1 MDTKF
6 DCGRPSFNGDSAQK
20 PTERSN
26 MKTPT
31 HQRASDQI
39 YRLRQ
44 EINRE
49 ENRGKLR
56 DLVSRLQI
64 ALNEEQA
71 RSTAQAHMQ
80 RRETENPFDRII
92 LG

>member
-1 MDTKF
+1 
-6 DCGRPSFNGDSAQK
+6 
-20 PTERSN
+20 
-26 MKTPT
+26 MKTST

-44 EINRE
+44 QINLE

-71 RSTAQAHMQ
+71 RSSSHAHVQ
-80 RRETENPFDRII
+80 GRETENPFDSVI

>member
-1 MDTKF
+1 
-6 DCGRPSFNGDSAQK
+6 
-20 PTERSN
+20 
-26 MKTPT
+26 MKTST

-44 EINRE
+44 QINLE

-71 RSTAQAHMQ
+71 RPSAQAHLQ
-80 RRETENPFDRII
+80 GRETENPFDSII